1 LPTRV
6 VLPLACLK
14 LDADLPIKL
23 PRDGQWQMTKDKA
36 QWIADS
42 SHEMRNALTCIFQFG
57 NILIGGLAGELSE
70 EQRQYLG
77 IMLENAASIRN
88 LLDGLPKE
96 APAGLAEC
104 AQNIGP
110 GSKKAH

>member
-1 LPTRV
+1 MN
-6 VLPLACLK
+6 
-14 LDADLPIKL
+14 L
-23 PRDGQWQMTKDKA
+23 PRDSQRQMTKDKA
-36 QWIADS
+36 QLIADS

-77 IMLENAASIRN
+77 IMLENAACIRN
-88 LLDGLPKE
+88 VLDGLPKV
-96 APAGLAEC
+96 APAGLGEWAEK
-104 AQNIGP
+104 NGL